1 MRPSNALIYLRTFS
15 WLFILAALAGKGA
28 FAQNAPTDTQHPYTP
43 SDNGSEIRF
52 AIRNMGFRVSGS
64 FAGLQ
69 GSIRFDPAHA
79 GDAVFDISVDAG
91 SVNTDNTLR
100 DDHLKAAGYF
110 DVQHYP
116 RIRFVSTRVAPSNK
130 RDTWMVTGQLT
141 IRDHTRELSFPFT
154 ATPANGGWL
163 FKAAFTLN
171 RRDFGVGGASI
182 ISDQLDATLN
192 IFAK

>member
-1 MRPSNALIYLRTFS
+1 MKLFKHIVTFS
-15 WLFILAALAGKGA
+15 WLFLLAALAGKGA
-28 FAQNAPTDTQHPYTP
+28 FAQNAPGDTQRPYTP
-43 SDNGSEIRF
+43 TDNGSEIRF
-52 AIRNMGFRVSGS
+52 AIRNMGFRVTGS

-69 GSIRFDPAHA
+69 GSIRFDPANPA
-79 GDAVFDISVDAG
+79 TANFNITVDAA
-91 SVNTDNTLR
+91 SVNTDNSMR

-116 RIRFVSTRVAPSNK
+116 HISFVSSRIAASNK
-130 RDTWMVTGQLT
+130 HDTWIMTGQLT
-141 IRDHTRELSFPFT
+141 IRNHTKELSFPFT
-154 ATPANGGWL
+154 ATLTNGGWL

-171 RRDFGVGGASI
+171 RRDFEVGGASI

>member
-1 MRPSNALIYLRTFS
+1 MKPFNRRKFTLTFS

-28 FAQNAPTDTQHPYTP
+28 FAQNAPNDTQRSYAP

-52 AIRNMGFRVSGS
+52 AIRNMGFRVTGS

-69 GSIRFDPAHA
+69 GSVRFDPANPA
-79 GDAVFDISVDAG
+79 TASFNITVDAAT
-91 SVNTDNTLR
+91 VNTDNSMR
-100 DDHLKAAGYF
+100 DEHLKASGYF
-110 DVQHYP
+110 DVSKYP
-116 RIRFVSTRVAPSNK
+116 HISFVSSKVTASNK

-141 IRDHTRELSFPFT
+141 IRNHTKEISFPFT
-154 ATPANGGWL
+154 ATPTNGGWL

-171 RRDFGVGGASI
+171 RRDFEVGGASI
-182 ISDQLDATLN
+182 ISDQLDAILN